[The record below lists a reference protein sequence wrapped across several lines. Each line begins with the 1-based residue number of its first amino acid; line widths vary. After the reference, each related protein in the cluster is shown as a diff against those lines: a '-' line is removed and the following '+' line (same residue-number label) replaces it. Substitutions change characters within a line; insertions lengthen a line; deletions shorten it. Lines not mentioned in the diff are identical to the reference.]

1 MGYDTPQLASL
12 RSYNEETAATLFD
25 HEVEMTRYSAWSVFK
40 NGLSGHKGWSRA
52 WRDPEPEKHYDIVI
66 VGAGLHGLSTAYYL
80 AKNHGLKNIA
90 VVEKGWL
97 GGGNGGR
104 NTTIVRSNYMM
115 PGNRAFYEH
124 SLKLWENLSHELNYN
139 VMFSQRAHISLLHT
153 PAARDDAARRYN
165 SMRLTD
171 TPAELWDL
179 PTLKTEVPHL
189 NFDNARFPIV
199 GAAVQRR
206 AGTARH
212 DAVAWGYARGA
223 DQFGVDIIQN
233 CEVTGTRRENGRIIK
248 LVTGRGEISTG
259 KVGFAVAGNT
269 SRLWQMAE
277 LGKLPIETHKLQ
289 AFVSE
294 PLKPLLD
301 QVVVFGVGGTH
312 FYISQ
317 SDKGGMVFG
326 GDLDWYKSYAQR
338 GNLPIVQDVAE
349 CATSILP
356 CLARVRLLRHWAGV
370 MDMSMDGS
378 AFICKTPIEN
388 LYLNAGWNYGGFK
401 ASPASGWYFADLIA
415 NDRPDEVIQHFDLR
429 RFERGINID
438 ERGAGPDPKLHG

>member
-1 MGYDTPQLASL
+1 MK
-12 RSYNEETAATLFD
+12 
-25 HEVEMTRYSAWSVFK
+25 RYSAWSVFF
-40 NGLSGHKGWSRA
+40 NGLTGQRNWDRA
-52 WRDPEPEKHYDIVI
+52 WRDSEPRSEYDIVI
-66 VGAGLHGLSTAYYL
+66 VGAGLHGLATAFYL
-80 AKNHGLKNIA
+80 ANNHGLGNIA
-90 VVEKGWL
+90 VLEKGWL
-97 GGGNGGR
+97 GGGNAGR

-124 SLKLWENLSHELNYN
+124 SLKLWENLSHELNFN
-139 VMFSQRAHISLLHT
+139 VMFSQRAHVSLLHS
-153 PAARDDAARRYN
+153 PAARDSAARRYN
-165 SMRLTD
+165 TMRLTGAD
-171 TPAELWDL
+171 GELWDL
-179 PTLKTEVPHL
+179 ATLKRNIPHL
-189 NFDNARFPIV
+189 NYSLDARFPIT
-199 GAAVQRR
+199 GAAVQPR

-212 DAVAWGYARGA
+212 DAVAWGYARAA
-223 DQFGVDIIQN
+223 DQCGVDIIQN
-233 CEVTGTRRENGRIIK
+233 CEVTGVTRDGGQ
-248 LVTGRGEISTG
+248 VTDLHTSRGLIGG
-259 KVGFAVAGNT
+259 KKIGFAVAGNT
-269 SRLWQMAE
+269 SRLWRMAG

-338 GNLPIVQDVAE
+338 GNLPLVQDVSE

-356 CLARVRLLRHWAGV
+356 CLGRVRLLRHWAGV

-378 AFICKTPIEN
+378 PFICKTPLTN

-415 NDRPDEVIQHFDLR
+415 NDRADPVIANHNLQ
-429 RFERGINID
+429 RFEQGINLD

>member
-1 MGYDTPQLASL
+1 
-12 RSYNEETAATLFD
+12 
-25 HEVEMTRYSAWSVFK
+25 
-40 NGLSGHKGWSRA
+40 
-52 WRDPEPEKHYDIVI
+52 
-66 VGAGLHGLSTAYYL
+66 
-80 AKNHGLKNIA
+80 
-90 VVEKGWL
+90 
-97 GGGNGGR
+97 
-104 NTTIVRSNYMM
+104 
-115 PGNRAFYEH
+115 
-124 SLKLWENLSHELNYN
+124 
-139 VMFSQRAHISLLHT
+139 
-153 PAARDDAARRYN
+153 
-165 SMRLTD
+165 MRLTGSD
-171 TPAELWDL
+171 GELWDL
-179 PTLKTEVPHL
+179 DTLKAEIPHL
-189 NFDNARFPIV
+189 NYDNARFPII

-206 AGTARH
+206 AGNARH

-223 DQFGVDIIQN
+223 DSLGVDIIQN
-233 CEVTGTRRENGRIIK
+233 CEVKGVTRSDGEVSALETSRGTIAAN
-248 LVTGRGEISTG
+248 

-269 SRLWQMAE
+269 SRLWQMAG
-277 LGKLPIETHKLQ
+277 LGRLPIETHKLQ

-301 QVVVFGVGGTH
+301 HVVVFGVGGAH

-349 CATSILP
+349 CATSIMP
-356 CLARVRLLRHWAGV
+356 CLGRVRLLRHWSGV

-378 AFICKTPIEN
+378 PFICKTPLRN

-415 NDRPDEVIQHFDLR
+415 NDRPDPVIANLDLERFR
-429 RFERGINID
+429 RGVNID

>member
-1 MGYDTPQLASL
+1 
-12 RSYNEETAATLFD
+12 
-25 HEVEMTRYSAWSVFK
+25 MTRYSAWSVFK
-40 NGLSGHKGWSRA
+40 NGLSGHKNWGRA
-52 WRDPEPEKHYDIVI
+52 WRDPEPKTEYDVVI
-66 VGAGLHGLSTAYYL
+66 VGAGLHGLATAYYL
-80 AKNHGLKNIA
+80 AKNHGVKNIA

-97 GGGNGGR
+97 GGGNAGR

-115 PGNRAFYEH
+115 PGNRDFYEH
-124 SLKLWENLSHELNYN
+124 SLELWENLSHDLNYN
-139 VMFSQRAHISLLHT
+139 VMFSQRSHISLLHT
-153 PAARDDAARRYN
+153 PAARDGAARRYN
-165 SMRLTD
+165 TMRLTGTD
-171 TPAELWDL
+171 AEIWDL
-179 PTLKTEVPHL
+179 DTLKREVPHL
-189 NFDNARFPIV
+189 NYNSARFPIM

-206 AGTARH
+206 AGSARH

-223 DQFGVDIIQN
+223 DQHGVDIIQN
-233 CEVTGTRRENGRIIK
+233 CEVTGVTREGGKVTSLETSRGTIK
-248 LVTGRGEISTG
+248 AG
-259 KVGFAVAGNT
+259 KVGFAVAGNS
-269 SRLWQMAE
+269 SRLWSMAG

-301 QVVVFGVGGTH
+301 QVVVFGVGGAH

-349 CATSILP
+349 CATSIMP
-356 CLARVRLLRHWAGV
+356 CLGRVRLLRHWSGV
-370 MDMSMDGS
+370 MDMSMDG
-378 AFICKTPIEN
+378 APFICKTPVDN

-401 ASPASGWYFADLIA
+401 ASPASGWHFADLIA
-415 NDRPDEVIQHFDLR
+415 NDRAGRKIEHFNLQ
-429 RFERGINID
+429 RFERGVNID